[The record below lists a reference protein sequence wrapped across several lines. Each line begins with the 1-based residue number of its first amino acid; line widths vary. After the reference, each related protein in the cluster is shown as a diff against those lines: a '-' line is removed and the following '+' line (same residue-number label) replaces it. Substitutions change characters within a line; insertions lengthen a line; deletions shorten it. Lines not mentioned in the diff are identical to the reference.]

1 MCQSGIIRSF
11 LVASF
16 TVLFG
21 VLLSSLLNEDV
32 GKLICKTLNINFAQQ
47 LFLLVIFSC
56 LALSRI
62 LFYGGFRRYIKSFT
76 FMSDYS
82 IELVP
87 RDKSGIQSFSDSLLY
102 LISHSKYD
110 CFVFEDIDR
119 FDSLSLEVL
128 EQLRTVNK
136 IANDYNKLRFL
147 NRISPNKLTSA
158 EIINNL
164 RRKTGSNYLIRFFYL
179 VKDDLFSA
187 DDRVKFFDYV
197 IPILPFADSF
207 NSGELI
213 TRKFE
218 EANIRVSTDL
228 ISAVSSSFDSARLVF
243 DLVNELLLYGSL
255 LSINLKTYN
264 PTNDFLFAAVVY
276 KILFPRDF
284 ALFQSSKGLLH
295 SLMNSSA
302 YLDVNYHSAFREAWT
317 NVLYSEEPISIVSYA
332 IGNALDD
339 GLLEDHS
346 SAFYSKNGN
355 AMRKDKRYPAF
366 LALLRSHRLSFQM
379 VRCVSRSHGDS
390 LSWND
395 WCYLKLIETE
405 NIPRQQFKPHS
416 CAALLD
422 RISPER
428 LALPAYRNVD
438 LLYFMFRNESKFEK
452 KFDSFLRGLIKDSDI
467 DFVIWYLTSVGE
479 RAEFTDSEI
488 SVFATLSRAFL
499 NNDDIED
506 CDKTELV
513 FVLFHCANSVRMD
526 SLQLINIVNNYCKA
540 HPKLLDDL
548 PLFGDIGLAFANMN
562 KEGLKFDAPA
572 EDCCTPEDL
581 RLALVNDLIPIS
593 FKLICRT
600 AGFELT
606 ADKAPFALSLVFD
619 MAEETLLNWLDRK
632 INTVIDMYIDAYK
645 LLAPDEPVYVQLTKT
660 QLQHLMSLQNLSPR
674 LRKTLSEVVECTL

>member
-1 MCQSGIIRSF
+1 M
-11 LVASF
+11 
-16 TVLFG
+16 
-21 VLLSSLLNEDV
+21 
-32 GKLICKTLNINFAQQ
+32 
-47 LFLLVIFSC
+47 
-56 LALSRI
+56 
-62 LFYGGFRRYIKSFT
+62 
-76 FMSDYS
+76 
-82 IELVP
+82 
-87 RDKSGIQSFSDSLLY
+87 
-102 LISHSKYD
+102 
-110 CFVFEDIDR
+110 
-119 FDSLSLEVL
+119 

-164 RRKTGSNYLIRFFYL
+164 RRKTGSNYPIRFFYL

-366 LALLRSHRLSFQM
+366 LALLRSH
-379 VRCVSRSHGDS
+379 C
-390 LSWND
+390 
-395 WCYLKLIETE
+395 
-405 NIPRQQFKPHS
+405 
-416 CAALLD
+416 
-422 RISPER
+422 
-428 LALPAYRNVD
+428 
-438 LLYFMFRNESKFEK
+438 
-452 KFDSFLRGLIKDSDI
+452 
-467 DFVIWYLTSVGE
+467 
-479 RAEFTDSEI
+479 
-488 SVFATLSRAFL
+488 
-499 NNDDIED
+499 
-506 CDKTELV
+506 
-513 FVLFHCANSVRMD
+513 
-526 SLQLINIVNNYCKA
+526 
-540 HPKLLDDL
+540 
-548 PLFGDIGLAFANMN
+548 
-562 KEGLKFDAPA
+562 
-572 EDCCTPEDL
+572 
-581 RLALVNDLIPIS
+581 
-593 FKLICRT
+593 
-600 AGFELT
+600 
-606 ADKAPFALSLVFD
+606 
-619 MAEETLLNWLDRK
+619 
-632 INTVIDMYIDAYK
+632 
-645 LLAPDEPVYVQLTKT
+645 
-660 QLQHLMSLQNLSPR
+660 
-674 LRKTLSEVVECTL
+674 